1 METTI
6 KLELQFASEEG
17 KTRTLSVSQPALD
30 LDPTLVEE
38 AMNNIAAQGLFEQE
52 GIKMYDKVRGAR
64 YITRAVEDIYQIAE
78 V

>member
-1 METTI
+1 METTV

-52 GIKMYDKVRGAR
+52 GIKMYDKARGAR
-64 YITRAVEDIYQIAE
+64 YITRGVEDIYQVAE